1 MWKWK
6 EIQELLW
13 KKSVISRVA
22 VDIKLN
28 INNKKHL
35 NVNDLSTKNFNKR
48 VSIIYVSSFALYKA
62 DLMEIILGI
71 KIYSNSYK
79 FSINIQC

>member
-13 KKSVISRVA
+13 KKSVISRVTA
-22 VDIKLN
+22 DIKLN

-48 VSIIYVSSFALYKA
+48 VSIIYVSSFVLYKA

>member
-1 MWKWK
+1 M
-6 EIQELLW
+6 
-13 KKSVISRVA
+13 VTD
-22 VDIKLN
+22 DIKLN